1 MASLANAITKVYE
14 SGILEDRLTNL
25 ENKVGGR

>member
-1 MASLANAITKVYE
+1 VKAYE

-25 ENKVGGR
+25 EKKVGTDNER